1 MNSRENKMK
10 WLKEFFK
17 ALFGGVSGGGKQ
29 AESVPNEEHGKKLPV
44 VDVSELEKKCLE
56 FYAEATK
63 EIGVNEYNSAG
74 VARIKEYHKS
84 GVSENFGAD
93 IAWCSSFVN
102 FITAKCK
109 VKGSGSAMARSWLK
123 WAREIKTPVK
133 GCIVVFW
140 RGSKSAS
147 TGHVGFYAGETDSDI
162 IVLSGNQSNAVCKK
176 KYSKDQ
182 FLGYRVPNI

>member
-1 MNSRENKMK
+1 MK

-29 AESVPNEEHGKKLPV
+29 VEKPVESVPNEEHGQKLPV

-63 EIGVNEYNSAG
+63 EIGVNEYSSAG
-74 VARIKEYHKS
+74 VARIKEYHNAASAKGS
-84 GVSENFGAD
+84 GAST
-93 IAWCSSFVN
+93 AWCSSFVN

-123 WAREIKTPVK
+123 WGREIKTPVK

-147 TGHVGFYAGETDSDI
+147 TGHVGLFAGETESDI
-162 IVLSGNQSNAVCKK
+162 ILLSGNSGNSVCIK

>member
-1 MNSRENKMK
+1 MK

-29 AESVPNEEHGKKLPV
+29 VDSVPNEDHGKVLPV
-44 VDVSELEKKCLE
+44 VNVSDIEKKCLE

-63 EIGVNEYNSAG
+63 EIGVNEYNSTG
-74 VARIKEYHKS
+74 VSRIKEYHNSASAKGS
-84 GVSENFGAD
+84 GAST
-93 IAWCSSFVN
+93 AWCSSFTN

-123 WAREIKTPVK
+123 WGREIKTPVK

-140 RGSKSAS
+140 RDSKTAA
-147 TGHVGFYAGETDSDI
+147 TGHVAFYAGETNTHI
-162 IVLSGNQSNAVCKK
+162 TVLGGNQKNSVCKTEYAK
-176 KYSKDQ
+176 ERL
-182 FLGYRVPNI
+182 LGYRVPII